1 MISRFFITRPIFA
14 IVISAFIVLGG
25 LGGIRALPIAAYPNI
40 VPPTVAVS
48 AFYPGATAET
58 ISETVAAPLEEQIN
72 GVEGMLYM
80 RSVAAGDGTLTIN
93 VTFEVGTNPDLAAV
107 NVNNRLQAAV
117 PRLPEEVRRQGVTAR
132 KTSPNFL
139 EIISMSSPDGSKDA
153 LTISNYALLNVMDE
167 IRRIRG
173 VGDVQMFGQNYAIRI
188 WLQPDRLAQ
197 MGLTPTDVVNA
208 VREQNSQFAAGR
220 IGVEPMDQH
229 VDFTYAVTAQ
239 GRLATPEEFGEI
251 IVHSTDAGSIV
262 RLKDVARVELGANSY
277 NVEAT
282 SGGKT
287 SVFLATFLA
296 PGANAIETGDAIRTR
311 LAELKESFPPGISYD
326 IPYDTVRFVKMSI
339 EEVVKT
345 LVEAMILVFFVVLVF
360 LRNWRATLIPML
372 AVPVSLIGAFGA
384 MFLFGFSINMLTLFG
399 MVLSIGIVVDDA
411 IVVLENVERI
421 MSSEGLPP
429 AAATEKAMTEVTRP
443 VIAIVL
449 VLCAVFLP
457 VAFLGGLVG
466 EMYRQF
472 AVTISVSVAISGF
485 VALTLTPALCA
496 MLLRHEDHVGH
507 GILDRFHEWFDRM
520 THRYTQGVQFVMKR
534 ALLAAGVFA
543 AMVVVIFSLLHTVPK
558 SLAPTEDQGYV
569 FMIAV
574 LQDAASLERTRK
586 AVNTVADAMRGN
598 PAVEQTAAV
607 AGIDPLTF
615 ASRTNAGAMWLPL
628 IPWDKRKDPSMS
640 PAAVV
645 GAVFAA
651 GAKVKDAFFIAFEPP
666 PIEGLGQTGGFE
678 AYIQS
683 KGRGD
688 AKELEKVTQEFVA
701 VASQRKELRNV
712 LTTYSAS
719 VPQIRVDLDRDKAK
733 MLGVPVSDVFD
744 TLQSTFGALYVND
757 FNRSGR
763 VFQVQVQSEPRFRA
777 YPEDIRNVYVR
788 SQSGQL
794 VPLTALA
801 TLREVSGP
809 EVVERFNVFPAAKV
823 MGSAAAGFS
832 SGDSIRVI
840 EEVAKEKLPAGY
852 TLALSGAAYQEK
864 ASGGASQNVFLLG
877 VLMVF
882 LILAALYERWTLP
895 LAVILA
901 VPFAAFGALLAIFV
915 RGLQIDIYFQ
925 IGLLTLVGL
934 AAKNAI
940 LIVEFAVIKHAEGMS
955 VRDAAIEGAR
965 LRFRPI
971 IMTSMALI
979 FGVLP
984 LALSNGAGAASRH
997 SLGTSVIGGM
1007 IAATFI
1013 ATFFVPLFY
1022 RWIGAWRDI
1031 PVHAHPPAHPP
1042 APEPKLLS

>member
-1 MISRFFITRPIFA
+1 
-14 IVISAFIVLGG
+14 
-25 LGGIRALPIAAYPNI
+25 
-40 VPPTVAVS
+40 
-48 AFYPGATAET
+48 
-58 ISETVAAPLEEQIN
+58 
-72 GVEGMLYM
+72 
-80 RSVAAGDGTLTIN
+80 
-93 VTFEVGTNPDLAAV
+93 
-107 NVNNRLQAAV
+107 
-117 PRLPEEVRRQGVTAR
+117 
-132 KTSPNFL
+132 
-139 EIISMSSPDGSKDA
+139 
-153 LTISNYALLNVMDE
+153 
-167 IRRIRG
+167 
-173 VGDVQMFGQNYAIRI
+173 
-188 WLQPDRLAQ
+188 
-197 MGLTPTDVVNA
+197 
-208 VREQNSQFAAGR
+208 
-220 IGVEPMDQH
+220 
-229 VDFTYAVTAQ
+229 
-239 GRLATPEEFGEI
+239 
-251 IVHSTDAGSIV
+251 
-262 RLKDVARVELGANSY
+262 
-277 NVEAT
+277 
-282 SGGKT
+282 
-287 SVFLATFLA
+287 
-296 PGANAIETGDAIRTR
+296 
-311 LAELKESFPPGISYD
+311 
-326 IPYDTVRFVKMSI
+326 
-339 EEVVKT
+339 
-345 LVEAMILVFFVVLVF
+345 
-360 LRNWRATLIPML
+360 
-372 AVPVSLIGAFGA
+372 
-384 MFLFGFSINMLTLFG
+384 
-399 MVLSIGIVVDDA
+399 
-411 IVVLENVERI
+411 
-421 MSSEGLPP
+421 
-429 AAATEKAMTEVTRP
+429 
-443 VIAIVL
+443 
-449 VLCAVFLP
+449 
-457 VAFLGGLVG
+457 
-466 EMYRQF
+466 
-472 AVTISVSVAISGF
+472 
-485 VALTLTPALCA
+485 
-496 MLLRHEDHVGH
+496 
-507 GILDRFHEWFDRM
+507 
-520 THRYTQGVQFVMKR
+520 
-534 ALLAAGVFA
+534 
-543 AMVVVIFSLLHTVPK
+543 MVVVIFSLLHTVPK

-574 LQDAASLERTRK
+574 LQDAASLERTRN
-586 AVNTVADAMRGN
+586 AVNTVANAMRAN